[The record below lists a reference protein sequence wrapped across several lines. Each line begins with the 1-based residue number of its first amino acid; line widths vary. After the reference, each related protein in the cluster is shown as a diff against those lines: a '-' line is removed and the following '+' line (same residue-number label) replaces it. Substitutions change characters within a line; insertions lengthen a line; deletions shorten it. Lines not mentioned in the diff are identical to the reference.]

1 MVQSFNISFYH
12 CTDVIMHAYRFLDVL
27 GPFMMVLMLL
37 CIMWDSL
44 MLWIHYLVIYIYFFC
59 EHNWCYCYV
68 MYYFFIF
75 SSGIVNSIL
84 SHICGRL
91 YFPMFLFRV
100 GLLTLINMAS
110 CMVLAK
116 LFSSLPMILKLF
128 IDVIWPLVFWCVN
141 IGEGFFKCSLYLS
154 PKVLPLS
161 PIYSLSQ
168 SISPQQY
175 L

>member
-1 MVQSFNISFYH
+1 
-12 CTDVIMHAYRFLDVL
+12 MH
-27 GPFMMVLMLL
+27 
-37 CIMWDSL
+37 
-44 MLWIHYLVIYIYFFC
+44 
-59 EHNWCYCYV
+59 
-68 MYYFFIF
+68 YFFIF

-141 IGEGFFKCSLYLS
+141 IGEGFFKCSSNLS
-154 PKVLPLS
+154 KGSPTLSYIFLIAVNLSTTITVDDTVLIHHFIFVLR
-161 PIYSLSQ
+161 
-168 SISPQQY
+168 
-175 L
+175 

>member
-1 MVQSFNISFYH
+1 
-12 CTDVIMHAYRFLDVL
+12 
-27 GPFMMVLMLL
+27 
-37 CIMWDSL
+37 
-44 MLWIHYLVIYIYFFC
+44 
-59 EHNWCYCYV
+59 
-68 MYYFFIF
+68 MYYFIIF

-128 IDVIWPLVFWCVN
+128 IDVIWPLVFWCVD
-141 IGEGFFKCSLYLS
+141 IAEGFFKCSLNLS
-154 PKVLPLS
+154 PKVLEVGWGGGGTMTRLHN
-161 PIYSLSQ
+161 IVIAIVDIITIAIKQTDNLTNNEHDNH
-168 SISPQQY
+168 ISSMDTKTILKLQCLQ
-175 L
+175 

>member
-1 MVQSFNISFYH
+1 
-12 CTDVIMHAYRFLDVL
+12 
-27 GPFMMVLMLL
+27 
-37 CIMWDSL
+37 
-44 MLWIHYLVIYIYFFC
+44 
-59 EHNWCYCYV
+59 

-91 YFPMFLFRV
+91 YFPKFLFSV

-110 CMVLAK
+110 CLVLAK

-141 IGEGFFKCSLYLS
+141 IGEGFFK
-154 PKVLPLS
+154 
-161 PIYSLSQ
+161 SLSKG
-168 SISPQQY
+168 SPTLSY
-175 L
+175 IFLIAVNLSTTITVDDTVLIHHFIFVLR

>member
-1 MVQSFNISFYH
+1 MLFVHY
-12 CTDVIMHAYRFLDVL
+12 VGFLEVME
-27 GPFMMVLMLL
+27 P
-37 CIMWDSL
+37 I
-44 MLWIHYLVIYIYFFC
+44 ILVIYFILV
-59 EHNWCYCYV
+59 NITDVSV

-100 GLLTLINMAS
+100 GLLTLINTAS

-128 IDVIWPLVFWCVN
+128 IDVMWPLVFWCVN
-141 IGEGFFKCSLYLS
+141 IGEGFFKCSLNLS

-161 PIYSLSQ
+161 SIHSSSQ
-168 SISPQQY
+168 SISPQQ
-175 L
+175 